1 LEDNRKE
8 VSDFLSRTAELR
20 RYGVATLMSAGISVG
35 LPIFLHEICGIEERP
50 AFAIGLVCSFA
61 FNFLSIKLFVFKS
74 GGSAWRQL
82 AVFAL
87 SSAVFRF
94 LEYWL
99 FATLMMTSFP
109 YQASMLITLI
119 VSFTAKFAIQ
129 KNLIF
134 SRRGRQ
140 KPPYQQEARNR

>member
-1 LEDNRKE
+1 M
-8 VSDFLSRTAELR
+8 SRTAELR
-20 RYGVATLMSAGISVG
+20 RYGIATLMSAGISVG
-35 LPIFLHEICGIEERP
+35 LPIFLHEMCGIEERT
-50 AFAIGLVCSFA
+50 AFAIGLICSFA
-61 FNFLSIKLFVFKS
+61 FNFLSIRLFVFRS

-99 FATLMMTSFP
+99 FATLMMTAIP
-109 YQASMLITLI
+109 YQACIFLTLI
-119 VSFTAKFAIQ
+119 VSFTAKFVIH
-129 KNLIF
+129 KNVIF

-140 KPPYQQEARNR
+140 KPTYQQEARN